1 MEYRFGC
8 YRQLPFVLVLRCT
21 PYWLAFL
28 KAVMNSDN
36 ANDNMNSIPS
46 VSLFRGIYNRV
57 AKRLGVDPSY
67 VSRVARGERK
77 SAVVEKA
84 LAEEVRVIR
93 EHLNDHENNHSHNHN
108 HNENHGSPNQ
118 TLDPQRKKLKVSPR
132 KDSTLEV

>member
-1 MEYRFGC
+1 
-8 YRQLPFVLVLRCT
+8 
-21 PYWLAFL
+21 
-28 KAVMNSDN
+28 MNGDKVDS
-36 ANDNMNSIPS
+36 NMNSIPA

-93 EHLNDHENNHSHNHN
+93 DHLNNHENAHNNGQNKNHA
-108 HNENHGSPNQ
+108 PADQ
-118 TLDPQRKKLKVSPR
+118 KKKKYKTKSRP
-132 KDSTLEV
+132 DEPLEA

>member
-1 MEYRFGC
+1 MP
-8 YRQLPFVLVLRCT
+8 QLTFVLVLTRT
-21 PYWLAFL
+21 AFAL
-28 KAVMNSDN
+28 RQKRLVMNGDKVDS
-36 ANDNMNSIPS
+36 NMNSIPS

-93 EHLNDHENNHSHNHN
+93 DHLNNYENGHNSNNHA
-108 HNENHGSPNQ
+108 PLNQ
-118 TLDPQRKKLKVSPR
+118 KKKSKTKSR
-132 KDSTLEV
+132 DSESLEA

>member
-1 MEYRFGC
+1 
-8 YRQLPFVLVLRCT
+8 
-21 PYWLAFL
+21 
-28 KAVMNSDN
+28 MNGDKVDS
-36 ANDNMNSIPS
+36 NMNSIPA

-93 EHLNDHENNHSHNHN
+93 DHLNNHNNNHV
-108 HNENHGSPNQ
+108 PADQ
-118 TLDPQRKKLKVSPR
+118 KKKLRIKSRP
-132 KDSTLEV
+132 SESLEA

>member
-1 MEYRFGC
+1 
-8 YRQLPFVLVLRCT
+8 
-21 PYWLAFL
+21 
-28 KAVMNSDN
+28 MNGDKVDS
-36 ANDNMNSIPS
+36 NMNSIPA

-93 EHLNDHENNHSHNHN
+93 DHLNNHNNNHNSNNNNHN
-108 HNENHGSPNQ
+108 NNNHNNNNHAPADQ
-118 TLDPQRKKLKVSPR
+118 KKKSKIKSRPGEP
-132 KDSTLEV
+132 LEA